1 MSLKLESLKRLY
13 AAGRLTQEDV
23 QGLTT
28 VSEEEKQEILSVEK
42 EK

>member
-23 QGLTT
+23 QDLTT